1 MPSLN
6 IELKNSSK
14 KTVTETLPTPGFKE
28 EKFNIYWTF
37 AIFLLSMSPHEL
49 CVPVLQHLE
58 LQAEESESGGGE
70 DVPGQDADT
79 LPGTATVL
87 QPQQTRYLELPSPP
101 LFSSHRHSNNFHESI
116 IQRRVIDMYL

>member
-6 IELKNSSK
+6 IELKNSSN
-14 KTVTETLPTPGFKE
+14 KTVTETLPTPGWKE

-49 CVPVLQHLE
+49 YVSVLQHLE

-79 LPGTATVL
+79 LPGTQ
-87 QPQQTRYLELPSPP
+87 QPQQTLLSGTPIT
-101 LFSSHRHSNNFHESI
+101 SI
-116 IQRRVIDMYL
+116 VLLTQTLK

>member
-6 IELKNSSK
+6 IELKNSSN
-14 KTVTETLPTPGFKE
+14 KTVTETLPTPGWKE
-28 EKFNIYWTF
+28 EKFNIYWTL
-37 AIFLLSMSPHEL
+37 AWSIFLLSMSPHEL

-79 LPGTATVL
+79 LPGTATVP
-87 QPQQTRYLELPSPP
+87 QPQQTLLSRTPITSIV
-101 LFSSHRHSNNFHESI
+101 LFT
-116 IQRRVIDMYL
+116 QTLK

>member
-6 IELKNSSK
+6 VELKNSSNE
-14 KTVTETLPTPGFKE
+14 TVTETLQSPRWKE
-28 EKFNIYWTF
+28 EKCNIYCTSAWP
-37 AIFLLSMSPHEL
+37 ISLLSMSSHEL

-79 LPGTATVL
+79 LPGRAAADTLSGTPITSIVL
-87 QPQQTRYLELPSPP
+87 FTQTLK
-101 LFSSHRHSNNFHESI
+101 
-116 IQRRVIDMYL
+116 

>member
-6 IELKNSSK
+6 IELKNSSN
-14 KTVTETLPTPGFKE
+14 KTVTETLPTPGWKE

-37 AIFLLSMSPHEL
+37 EIFLLSMSPHEL

-79 LPGTATVL
+79 LPGTDTVL
-87 QPQQTRYLELPSPP
+87 QPQQTLLSGTPIT
-101 LFSSHRHSNNFHESI
+101 SI
-116 IQRRVIDMYL
+116 VLLTQTLK

>member
-14 KTVTETLPTPGFKE
+14 KTVTETLPTPGCKE

-37 AIFLLSMSPHEL
+37 AISLLSMSPHEL

-79 LPGTATVL
+79 LPGRATAAPDTLSGTPITSIVL
-87 QPQQTRYLELPSPP
+87 FTQTLK
-101 LFSSHRHSNNFHESI
+101 
-116 IQRRVIDMYL
+116 

>member
-6 IELKNSSK
+6 IELKNSSNE
-14 KTVTETLPTPGFKE
+14 TVTEILPSPGWKE
-28 EKFNIYWTF
+28 EKCNIYWNL
-37 AIFLLSMSPHEL
+37 AWPISLLSMSPHEL

-79 LPGTATVL
+79 LPGTATAAADTL
-87 QPQQTRYLELPSPP
+87 
-101 LFSSHRHSNNFHESI
+101 I
-116 IQRRVIDMYL
+116 